1 MKRSDR
7 MNNGKMLAMAAVVV
21 MIAASLACVMPVVSD
36 SESYAVETGSTVNI
50 SVDQVKQSIISV
62 NETAFEF
69 VDTNKDG
76 IKIGYVTEDSQEQIN
91 AMLTYSYKEGSWQ
104 WDNTSSSKNFTYYTL
119 NVVEKTKLDGK
130 YTLQFTGNEAA
141 SNQTL
146 KIRISITSQGATQS
160 IDYNY
165 TVNVYKSFNSYS
177 KIIYPVLED
186 KTLGG
191 YQASGTVGGT
201 FSSSAPSVYYTYT
214 DDETNEQ
221 MNPIDTENFIFYA
234 TGFYKGVALDNSNLS
249 IKGSVPADMSGWSGD
264 SMKLTFAV
272 TDKRTGYVVIIK
284 DVEVK
289 YTLHDA
295 PTLNYMVA
303 YAPNGG
309 DVVTWSQGNG
319 NVTATLVSGG
329 TLNIT
334 GSSDCVATIIY
345 ENNGQTTTN
354 RVTLEDSD
362 GEIIDISGT
371 GKMIITVSVLGVEEQ
386 TLEFTIIDDMIPV
399 NSIDVTCGPD
409 DTNP

>member
-1 MKRSDR
+1 
-7 MNNGKMLAMAAVVV
+7 MNKDGKMLAMAAVVV
-21 MIAASLACVMPVVSD
+21 MIAASLVCVVPIVSD
-36 SESYAVETGSTVNI
+36 SESYAVETGSTVQI
-50 SVDQVKQSIISV
+50 SDGQVKQSIISV
-62 NETAFEF
+62 NETAFGF
-69 VDTNKDG
+69 DSTNDKDG
-76 IKIGYVTEDSQEQIN
+76 IKVGYKT
-91 AMLTYSYKEGSWQ
+91 EGSAADFIPMVEYTRVYNEETNQKEWT
-104 WDNTSSSKNFTYYTL
+104 WVTSNASVDVGNYKLEVVNKTELNGMYTI
-119 NVVEKTKLDGK
+119 
-130 YTLQFTGNEAA
+130 QFTGDEATDA
-141 SNQTL
+141 DGEVLT
-146 KIRISITSQGATQS
+146 IRISITSQGETQS

-165 TVNVYKSFNSYS
+165 TVIVYKSFNSES
-177 KIIYPVLED
+177 AIIYPETEGE
-186 KTLGG
+186 K
-191 YQASGTVGGT
+191 ASGTVGGT
-201 FSSSAPSVYYTYT
+201 FSSKVPSVYYTYKSDLT
-214 DDETNEQ
+214 DEMD
-221 MNPIDTENFIFYA
+221 PIDTENFIFYA

>member
-1 MKRSDR
+1 
-7 MNNGKMLAMAAVVV
+7 MNKDGKMLAMAAVVV
-21 MIAASLACVMPVVSD
+21 MIAASLACVVPVVSD

-50 SVDQVKQSIISV
+50 SVGQVKQSIISV

-69 VDTNKDG
+69 VDNNKDG

-104 WDNTSSSKNFTYYTL
+104 WDNTSSSNNFTYYTL

-141 SNQTL
+141 PNQTL

-165 TVNVYKSFNSYS
+165 TVTVYKSFNSKS
-177 KIIYPVLED
+177 AIIYPETEGE
-186 KTLGG
+186 K
-191 YQASGTVGGT
+191 ASGTVGGT
-201 FSSSAPSVYYTYT
+201 FSSKVPSVYYTYE
-214 DDETNEQ
+214 DDSTYEQ

-289 YTLHDA
+289 YTLDDA

-309 DVVTWSQGNG
+309 DVVTWSQRNG

-354 RVTLEDSD
+354 RVTLGND
-362 GEIIDISGT
+362 GEKIDISGT

-409 DTNP
+409 DTTP